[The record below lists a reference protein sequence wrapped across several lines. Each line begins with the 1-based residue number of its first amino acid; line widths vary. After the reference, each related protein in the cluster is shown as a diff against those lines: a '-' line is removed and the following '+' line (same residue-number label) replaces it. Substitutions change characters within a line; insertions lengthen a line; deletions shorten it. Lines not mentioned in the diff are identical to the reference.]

1 MDYAADQQLE
11 KISPTLTY
19 CASDVPRPNCHHQS
33 HSQRDDNRLRHSA
46 ISDSTS
52 PARRL
57 HRLQNSSVVAVHRYK
72 SICSHNPPHGACLGR
87 KPTNAVVVEHP
98 ANPFSKLNAG
108 RRSIL
113 LRDFVWVI
121 TTQHRRQHCIAPC
134 CMLHTAATVYPHP
147 HSWAVC
153 LSRCP
158 QPYAVSQPSHN
169 FSCTA

>member
-11 KISPTLTY
+11 KVSPTLTY
-19 CASDVPRPNCHHQS
+19 YIKATANATTTASGTRQYQLRRP
-33 HSQRDDNRLRHSA
+33 L
-46 ISDSTS
+46 
-52 PARRL
+52 PVV
-57 HRLQNSSVVAVHRYK
+57 HRVQNPSVVAVHRYT
-72 SICSHNPPHGACLGR
+72 SICSHNPPHRACLGR

-98 ANPFSKLNAG
+98 AKPFSKLNAG

-134 CMLHTAATVYPHP
+134 CMLHTAATILILTLGLSVY
-147 HSWAVC
+147 
-153 LSRCP
+153 P
-158 QPYAVSQPSHN
+158 QPYAVSQPSHK